1 MESNPKTPAEVAFEL
16 AQREATALVKANLL
30 PEALNNVAGA
40 MQVIAMAKSSGIPIF
55 LLAQNVYVVHGRV
68 GLSAVF
74 LVGHAN
80 TSPKMEHNLRFE
92 IEGKWPEITATAIGR
107 LAGDP
112 EGTQRT
118 VSISMADAREQG
130 WTKKDKNGGSK
141 YNSQLSATHMLKYR
155 AGTWWVREN
164 MPEMALGLR
173 TVDELIDIGAA
184 EPIPN
189 ARPTAAPLPE
199 THQIAEAPSIDDFDA
214 QAELDRRAQREP
226 APREDA
232 KAEAAHDGDLSPE
245 DRLRAEIEELEEA
258 EGVMPDERGRF
269 RGDHGL
275 AVPFNRATME
285 QLRAYKAR
293 IFGGAK

>member
-1 MESNPKTPAEVAFEL
+1 MESNTQTAAEAAFTL
-16 AQREATALVKANLL
+16 AQREASALVKANLL

-112 EGTQRT
+112 VGTQRT
-118 VSISMADAREQG
+118 VAISMADAREQG

-141 YNSQLSATHMLKYR
+141 YNTQLSATHMLKYR

-184 EPIPN
+184 ETIPN
-189 ARPTAAPLPE
+189 ARPVPAPVPE
-199 THQIAEAPSIDDFDA
+199 THQLAEAPAIDDFDP
-214 QAELDRRAQREP
+214 QAELDRRAQAEP
-226 APREDA
+226 IER
-232 KAEAAHDGDLSPE
+232 GDMTAD
-245 DRLRAEIEELEEA
+245 DRLRVEIEEIEVDR
-258 EGVMPDERGRF
+258 GVQPDERNRF
-269 RGDHGL
+269 RGDNGL
-275 AVPFNRATME
+275 NVPFARATME

-293 IFGGAK
+293 IVGGAK